1 MRLFLIKMNLTFLL
15 SSLQFLWHF
24 TLLFIKTVHILSMIM
39 IKISYDS
46 IFFRFCGLLSVS
58 REVQKAATCIAKKV
72 KMQNAHEI
80 VYSALEISR
89 IMNIWVQI
97 FCSISIDHQHLIPW
111 TGIRSGH
118 CRRKISHLRGC
129 SGNLHGEPGDDHSHH
144 VITIIQHHHR
154 REGLP
159 IYTYVLLF
167 YWL

>member
-89 IMNIWVQI
+89 IMNICVQI

-129 SGNLHGEPGDDHSHH
+129 SGNLHGEPGDDQSHH
-144 VITIIQHHHR
+144 VITII
-154 REGLP
+154 
-159 IYTYVLLF
+159 
-167 YWL
+167 